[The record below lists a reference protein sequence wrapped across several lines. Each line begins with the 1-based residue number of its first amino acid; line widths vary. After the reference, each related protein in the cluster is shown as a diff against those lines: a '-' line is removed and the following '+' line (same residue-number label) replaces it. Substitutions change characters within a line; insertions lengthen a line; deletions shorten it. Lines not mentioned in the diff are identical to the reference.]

1 VGWPGRPARAAGSR
15 SDKKPRH
22 PRCLCIGDHVGIVRL
37 AATIVRL
44 SGSR

>member
-1 VGWPGRPARAAGSR
+1 MGWPGRPVWAAGPH

-22 PRCLCIGDHVGIVRL
+22 PRCGCIGDRIGIVRL
-37 AATIVRL
+37 AATIVCL